1 MRAALIMLCALVAL
15 AGCTASGNGDRSAVR
30 SDTRQVPTA
39 LEPGLRVSGYAT
51 VGVARTY

>member
-1 MRAALIMLCALVAL
+1 MRAALVMLCAFVAL

>member
-1 MRAALIMLCALVAL
+1 MRAALIMLYALVAL

-30 SDTRQVPTA
+30 SDTRQVPTT
-39 LEPGLRVSGYAT
+39 LEPGLRMSGYAN